1 MLEDKTSKIPDAEH
15 LLESANDSARHFRN
29 VYTVYLT
36 IMIYTF
42 IIVLSTH
49 QLSLLLDYRQLLMID
64 KQLPFVNISVPTISF
79 FTWIPWALL
88 VLHFYLLIQA
98 KFLFEKVHSYKQEIN
113 NRLISKEDIRKA
125 KMLLVSVPLVH
136 ILVEEKAKFYLIV
149 FLFLAALPL
158 MVLISAA
165 IKFLPYQD
173 EAITTAHHIV
183 ILIYLSGLW
192 YFKHHILRSHEKGT
206 IWISSITGIFGIII
220 FAFVVIFI
228 NFPGNRTYS
237 PIAASFHELK
247 MVNEIMPNRLVLS
260 GYKLVRREPAPELL
274 AAYIKKQMCDEN
286 LIEPGSP
293 IWCQYADPLDLRGR
307 SLRKAQLQ
315 RTILCKATLQEAD
328 LTDADLW
335 SANLTDANLKRANL
349 TDADLWYANLT
360 DANLW
365 SADLTD
371 TGLWYAD
378 LTDANLQSANL
389 TNADLQSA
397 NLTDADLQ
405 SANLIDADLSG
416 ANLTDAD
423 LFRAN
428 LTNAD
433 LFRANLTNADLEGA
447 NLTDAD
453 LFRADL
459 TDADLEN
466 ANLTAANLSQT
477 DFSDAIL
484 EGATLDFT
492 WFWESSSLEE
502 EGNFPIGIPKG
513 WDDTLKPE
521 YLCPQ
526 GFSISDY
533 IKISKYIGEYGGL
546 EREELQA
553 QLKKIMEENCTPYNP
568 QNTP

>member
-335 SANLTDANLKRANL
+335 SANLTDADLSGANLIGADLFRANL
-349 TDADLWYANLT
+349 TDADLFRANLT
-360 DANLW
+360 D
-365 SADLTD
+365 
-371 TGLWYAD
+371 
-378 LTDANLQSANL
+378 
-389 TNADLQSA
+389 ADLQSA

-423 LFRAN
+423 LSGAN
-428 LTNAD
+428 LTNASLVDAD
-433 LFRANLTNADLEGA
+433 LTIAYLGDANLINADLRGANLIDANLT
-447 NLTDAD
+447 
-453 LFRADL
+453 RADL
-459 TDADLEN
+459 TV
-466 ANLTAANLSQT
+466 ANLGKTN
-477 DFSDAIL
+477 FSNAVLDKAI
-484 EGATLDFT
+484 LDFT
-492 WFWESSSLEE
+492 WVRESSDLE
-502 EGNFPIGIPKG
+502 EGNFPIGIPKD

-521 YLCPQ
+521 YLCPDS
-526 GFSISDY
+526 FDISDH
-533 IKISKYIGEYGGL
+533 IKISRYIGEDGGL
-546 EREELQA
+546 EREELQD
-553 QLKKIMEENCTPYNP
+553 QLKEIMEENCKPYNP